1 MTGFKSYQWVRA
13 LASCYQAATTDPDN
27 ADPALRQQLH
37 TVTLASAAIDKLQMN
52 VVHPAHRSHIAV
64 IGPTQSGKSTLVN
77 TLLDTQVAS
86 VSPLAGFTV
95 HTQGYGRNI
104 GETDSL
110 LVRHML
116 APLEKTAATELNSE
130 QLDCYVLE
138 TVTNGADAMT
148 GDAIVWDTPDFDS
161 ISADDYS
168 LAVLK
173 TAAIADVAIL
183 MVSKDK
189 YGDKRVWD
197 MLALLN
203 GLGKSLMVCINK
215 VDDADRTVIEQA
227 FTARYNEI
235 FQQSPPP
242 LVLLP
247 YTRSEA
253 TRHALPLSDTTR
265 QALQQ
270 ALDTTVQQ
278 VDRESMQGHFSD
290 FVSHYEA
297 QWLQPLLEQMDAKD
311 QWHALILTAIEEAD
325 NYYALNYLDSP
336 DKYDTFNRAL
346 AELLALLEIPGIA
359 ARLVQARQV
368 ITWPAR
374 RLLGVGKQA
383 LTTSKEA
390 RTDAQGDVMNQ
401 ESLVLERML
410 EQVLISLQRH
420 LLEAPAESWW
430 RELDRH
436 FRKAMP
442 AIRQHYLETSKQAR
456 ESFNVEIEKAAGQL
470 YQQLEKQ
477 PALLNSLRA
486 ARVTADAAA
495 VALAVKSGGLAPTD
509 LVLAPAMLSVTT
521 LLTETALGR
530 YLETVKRDL
539 KNRQRLHIKTEVL
552 EAALQSTLMQLSDKP
567 GSTGLIAD
575 NLQPE
580 LQDYLQQYRQQ
591 RI

>member
-1 MTGFKSYQWVRA
+1 MTGFQSYQWVRA
-13 LASCYQAATTDPDN
+13 LASCYRGATADADN
-27 ADPALRQQLH
+27 ADLALQQQLH
-37 TVTLASAAIDKLQMN
+37 TVTLASAALDKLKIN
-52 VVHPAHRSHIAV
+52 VDHPAHRRHIAV

-77 TLLDTQVAS
+77 ILLDTRVAS

-95 HTQGYGRNI
+95 HTQGYGRNV
-104 GETDSL
+104 DDADAQ
-110 LVRHML
+110 LVQHML
-116 APLEKTAATELNSE
+116 APLIKTSAAQLNSE
-130 QLDCYVLE
+130 QLECYALE
-138 TVTNGADAMT
+138 SVTIGADAMS
-148 GDAIVWDTPDFDS
+148 GDALVWDTPDFDS

-173 TAAIADVAIL
+173 TAAIADVAVL

-215 VDDADRTVIEQA
+215 VDQADRSTIEQA

-247 YTRSEA
+247 YTKNKA
-253 TRHALPLSDTTR
+253 VHHALPLSDTAHK
-265 QALQQ
+265 ALQH

-278 VDRESMQGHFSD
+278 IDRGSMDAHFSD
-290 FVSHYEA
+290 FVSHHEA
-297 QWLQPLLEQMDAKD
+297 QWLQPLLDQLDAKD
-311 QWHALILTAIEEAD
+311 QWHSLIVTAIKEAD
-325 NYYALNYLDSP
+325 DYYARNYLDSP

-346 AELLALLEIPGIA
+346 AELLSLLEIPGIA
-359 ARLVQARQV
+359 TRLVQARQV

-383 LTTSKEA
+383 LGNSRNTK
-390 RTDAQGDVMNQ
+390 TDAQGDAMDQ
-401 ESLVLERML
+401 EALVLERML
-410 EQVLISLQRH
+410 EQVLIALQRH

-430 RELDRH
+430 RELDRQ

-456 ESFNVEIEKAAGQL
+456 ESFEIEIEKAAGQL

-477 PALLNSLRA
+477 PTLLNSLRA

-521 LLTETALGR
+521 LLTENALGR
-530 YLETVKRDL
+530 YLDTVKRDL
-539 KNRQRLHIKTEVL
+539 KNRQRLHIKAKVL
-552 EAALQSTLMQLSDKP
+552 EAALQLDLMQLSDEP

-575 NLQPE
+575 KLPPE
-580 LQDYLQQYRQQ
+580 LYDYLQRYRQQ
-591 RI
+591 RK